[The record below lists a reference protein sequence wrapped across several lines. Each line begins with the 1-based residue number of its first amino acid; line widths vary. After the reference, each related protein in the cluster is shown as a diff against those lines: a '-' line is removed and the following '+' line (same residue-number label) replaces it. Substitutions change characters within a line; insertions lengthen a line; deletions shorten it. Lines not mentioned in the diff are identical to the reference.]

1 MIRSQAEAAPLHAR
15 IPTHNKSEPLSQTR
29 QMRAVPRG
37 GGEMLRAG
45 RPRPLMAVLVIVA
58 TMALSTPIVMA
69 ARSGRDASAAVVP
82 SGLAPK
88 AEIVDGVPLIP
99 TTATQREECQRFA
112 DHLKRP
118 VPCPGLLPEPIP
130 YTSASAAERCI
141 GEVGAFSETACGP
154 AAIESFGNTFEHS
167 QSNFQVPS
175 GYVGVTFE
183 QSNGAVVSQA
193 SISGGPLGHFVFM
206 AGTDLSYVMTH
217 RHGRNVAVVPS
228 YCLRLN
234 GTQFHVQQ
242 RPASV
247 YQCGSDQSLNQ
258 LELVSGHTLLAWR
271 DAGITTEVSFH
282 GHSQVN
288 VNLDVALANATV
300 LVAPRRR

>member
-1 MIRSQAEAAPLHAR
+1 
-15 IPTHNKSEPLSQTR
+15 
-29 QMRAVPRG
+29 
-37 GGEMLRAG
+37 MLRA
-45 RPRPLMAVLVIVA
+45 RWPRLVTAVLAIVA
-58 TMALSTPIVMA
+58 TIALSRPVVMA
-69 ARSGRDASAAVVP
+69 TWSARDASAALIP
-82 SGLAPK
+82 SGLPPK
-88 AEIVDGVPLIP
+88 GEVVDGVPLIP
-99 TTATQREECQRFA
+99 TTASQREKCQSFA

-118 VPCPGLLPEPIP
+118 VPCPGLLPDPIP
-130 YTSASAAERCI
+130 FTSASAAERCI

-154 AAIESFGNTFEHS
+154 AAIAWFGNTFELS

-175 GYVGVTFE
+175 GYAGVMFE
-183 QSNGAVVSQA
+183 QSNGAVVPQV

-228 YCLRLN
+228 YCSRLN